1 MMGKVGQDEDGD
13 FILKEMALISR
24 RRIGRDHRTGQALI
38 ILGPDRDRII
48 LLLPNANRELSWE
61 DLEPDFVKTFRILH
75 MTSILG
81 KGLALQERLARE
93 VAGQVQISFDPGE
106 VYVQRGLKDLAP
118 LLSLCHFLFITQGE
132 LELLAGRDWRD
143 GVKEI
148 MDLGTRIIAVKK
160 KGSGA
165 FLQGA
170 AGIWELPAPVIQAKD
185 TTGAGDVFAAGFL
198 GGYLRGLPLPA
209 CGSLGL
215 TMAHQSMAGVGREA
229 YPNRKDFET
238 AAKRMG

>member
-1 MMGKVGQDEDGD
+1 
-13 FILKEMALISR
+13 
-24 RRIGRDHRTGQALI
+24 
-38 ILGPDRDRII
+38 
-48 LLLPNANRELSWE
+48 
-61 DLEPDFVKTFRILH
+61 
-75 MTSILG
+75 
-81 KGLALQERLARE
+81 
-93 VAGQVQISFDPGE
+93 
-106 VYVQRGLKDLAP
+106 